1 MLTKDDDFT
10 ELDIKEEDQFKNDD
24 LHIPVSTEVLSMEE
38 FFGTNVVEPK
48 DIQLKVREMLVPMAL
63 NTYKTLLHSS
73 DLKVKK
79 SAADAIMEIAGLKGG
94 GSFNAPTGGMGGV
107 TFNLLGEEK
116 KNLMGAFGEIIKG
129 ELIEEAEVVK

>member
-1 MLTKDDDFT
+1 MMLLDNDD
-10 ELDIKEEDQFKNDD
+10 EIEVSSEDQFKNED
-24 LHIPVSTEVLSMEE
+24 LNIPLSTEVLSMKE
-38 FFGTNVVEPK
+38 FFGTEVIEPK
-48 DIQLKVREMLVPMAL
+48 DIQIKVREMLVPMAL
-63 NTYKTLLHSS
+63 NTYKTLLSSS

-94 GSFNAPTGGMGGV
+94 GNFQNKDGGLGGV

-129 ELIEEAEVVK
+129 ELVEEIEVN